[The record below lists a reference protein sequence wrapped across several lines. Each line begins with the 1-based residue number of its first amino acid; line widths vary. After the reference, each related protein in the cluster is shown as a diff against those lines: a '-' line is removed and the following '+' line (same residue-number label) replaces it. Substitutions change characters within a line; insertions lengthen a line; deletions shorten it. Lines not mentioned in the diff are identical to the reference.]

1 MASSALRVLLLGA
14 VVAGLYLAREVLI
27 PLALAVL
34 FSFLLAPIA
43 RRLEALH
50 LGRALSTV
58 AVVTLF
64 VLVLAGVGWAAG
76 NQMVSVIG
84 KLPEYRQHIAHKLEA
99 LRSPPKDGDLGKAAR
114 AIKQLEKDIKPGSK
128 PPAEPQPVSKIAP
141 LPTTPLELIGA
152 LGLPLVTLAGMAVA
166 VIVITALILLQRDDL
181 RERLMRLVGEG
192 HIHLTTQAMEEA
204 AGRVSRYL
212 ITQLVVNIGYGLPL
226 AVAFYFIGLPN
237 ALLWGLL
244 ATVLRFIPYLGASI
258 AAALPIILALAIS
271 DGWTTVAWTAGAI
284 AVMELI
290 VAYGVEPFLY
300 GATTGLS
307 PIAIVFSAI
316 FWTWLWGPIGLLLAT
331 PMTVCLAVA
340 GRHVPQLG
348 FLNVLL
354 GVEPVLPDD
363 VRLYQ
368 RLLAFEY
375 DEALELADKHAREHG
390 LADAFEALLL
400 PALFLAKR
408 DRLHGRLDREH
419 EGFVF
424 DSLQRIVEDLEGP
437 ENRGQTPVSANGQ
450 NRPQAVSANGQ
461 NCPQAVSVCIV
472 PAHDQADYVAG
483 FMLARLLPDGAVVLP
498 KDMLASEILE
508 RIERDCRG
516 TVIVSAMPPS
526 AASNAAYVAKR
537 LHARFPHRRIV
548 IALWTARGNLERIA
562 SRLKDSGAADVLTTF
577 SDAISQARLA
587 PRVG

>member
-1 MASSALRVLLLGA
+1 MASSALRVLMLGA

-27 PLALAVL
+27 PLALAIL

-50 LGRALSTV
+50 LGRPLSTV

-64 VLVLAGVGWAAG
+64 VLALAGVGWAAG
-76 NQMVSVIG
+76 NQMLSLIG
-84 KLPEYRQHIAHKLEA
+84 KLPEYRQHIVHKLEA
-99 LRSPPKDGDLGKAAR
+99 LRSPPKDGDLGKAAK
-114 AIKQLEKDIKPGSK
+114 AIKQLEKDIKPAPK
-128 PPAEPQPVSKIAP
+128 PPAEPQGAPPKIGP

-152 LGLPLVTLAGMAVA
+152 LGLPLLTLAGMAIA

-192 HIHLTTQAMEEA
+192 HIHLTTQAMEDA

-212 ITQLVVNIGYGLPL
+212 LTQLVVNICYGLPL

-244 ATVLRFIPYLGASI
+244 ATVLRFIPYLGAPV
-258 AAALPIILALAIS
+258 AASLPIVLALAIS
-271 DGWTTVAWTAGAI
+271 DGWSMVAWTAGAI
-284 AVMELI
+284 TIMELI
-290 VAYGVEPFLY
+290 IAYGAEPFLY

-307 PIAIVFSAI
+307 PIAIVFSSI
-316 FWTWLWGPIGLLLAT
+316 FWSWLWGPIGLLLAT
-331 PMTVCLAVA
+331 PMTVCIAVA

-354 GVEPVLPDD
+354 GVEPVLPED

-375 DEALELADKHAREHG
+375 DEAFELADQHAREHG
-390 LADAFEALLL
+390 LAHAFEALLL
-400 PALFLAKR
+400 PAVFLAKR
-408 DRLHGRLDREH
+408 DRLSGRVDSER

-424 DSLQRIVEDLEGP
+424 DALQRMVEDLESS
-437 ENRGQTPVSANGQ
+437 ENRGQPPVPVAAPG
-450 NRPQAVSANGQ
+450 VL
-461 NCPQAVSVCIV
+461 VV
-472 PAHDQADYVAG
+472 PAHDRADYIAG
-483 FMLARLLPDGAVVLP
+483 LMLARLLPPGAEVLP
-498 KDMLASEILE
+498 KDIPASEVLE
-508 RIERDCRG
+508 RAAQAGDRP
-516 TVIVSAMPPS
+516 VVVSAMPPS
-526 AASNAAYVAKR
+526 AASNAAYIAKR
-537 LHARFPHRRIV
+537 LHARFPERKIV

-562 SRLKDSGAADVLTTF
+562 SRLKDSGATDVLTTF

>member
-1 MASSALRVLLLGA
+1 MASSALRLLLLGA

-50 LGRALSTV
+50 LGRPLSTV

-64 VLVLAGVGWAAG
+64 VLGLAGVGWAAG
-76 NQMVSVIG
+76 NQMLNLIG
-84 KLPEYRQHIAHKLEA
+84 KLPEYRQHIAHKLDA
-99 LRSPPKDGDLGKAAR
+99 LRSPPKDGDLGKAAK
-114 AIKQLEKDIKPGSK
+114 AIKQLEKDIKPGPK
-128 PPAEPQPVSKIAP
+128 PPAEPQATQSKIGP

-152 LGLPLVTLAGMAVA
+152 LGLPLLTLAGMALA

-192 HIHLTTQAMEEA
+192 HIHLTTQAMEDA

-212 ITQLVVNIGYGLPL
+212 LTQLVVNICYGLPL

-244 ATVLRFIPYLGASI
+244 ATVLRFIPYLGAPI
-258 AAALPIILALAIS
+258 AASLPIILAFAIS
-271 DGWTTVAWTAGAI
+271 DGWSTVAWTAGAI

-290 VAYGVEPFLY
+290 IAYGVEPFLY

-354 GVEPVLPDD
+354 GVEPVLPEE

-375 DEALELADKHAREHG
+375 DEAFELADKHAREHG

-400 PALFLAKR
+400 PAMFLAKR
-408 DRLHGRLDREH
+408 DRLRGRLDSER

-424 DSLQRIVEDLEGP
+424 DSLQRAVEDLEAP
-437 ENRGQTPVSANGQ
+437 ENRDRS
-450 NRPQAVSANGQ
+450 PQAVSA
-461 NCPQAVSVCIV
+461 CIV
-472 PAHDQADYVAG
+472 PAHDQADYLAG
-483 FMLARLLPDGAVVLP
+483 LMLARLLPGADVLP
-498 KDMLASEILE
+498 KDILASEMLE
-508 RIERDCRG
+508 RVERDCRG
-516 TVIVSAMPPS
+516 VVIVSAMPPS

-537 LHARFPHRRIV
+537 LHARFPDRRIAV
-548 IALWTARGNLERIA
+548 ALWTARGNLERIA
-562 SRLKDSGAADVLTTF
+562 SRLKVSGATEVLTTF
-577 SDAISQARLA
+577 TDAVSQARLA
-587 PRVG
+587 PEVR